1 MDTLILIA
9 TVLLCAGQSIANA
22 LYGKKKAN
30 SAFLFSAMT
39 ALVSMLFFIGY
50 NGFRFVWD
58 PYTLWMSF
66 WFSIAWIVCNIA
78 SLYAVRF
85 GSVALTSM
93 ISSFSLLLP
102 TLFGIIYWKEGVK
115 PAFLVGLALL
125 CGSIVLTNLQG
136 EKSSEKQKKR
146 RLLWVFCVTLL
157 FFSNGCC
164 SILQT
169 FHQKTGEEAFKSEF
183 MIVALFLVFVSNI
196 LVAVFSLK
204 KTFPDYAKKAAPY
217 ATAYGLMNAGVNLGV
232 MLLASGGAIPSSVFF
247 PVISI
252 GSLVLVFGVSM
263 LFFKERFRRIQY
275 IGILLGIVSIVL
287 LQM

>member
-9 TVLLCAGQSIANA
+9 VVLLSVGQSVTNA
-22 LYGKKKAN
+22 LYGKKKEN
-30 SAFLFSAMT
+30 SVFLFSALT
-39 ALVSMLFFIGY
+39 AFVSMLFFLCY

-58 PYTLWMSF
+58 AYTMRISV
-66 WFSIAWIVCNIA
+66 WFSVAWIVCNIA
-78 SLYAVRF
+78 SLCAVRF

-102 TLFGIIYWKEGVK
+102 TLFGIFYWKEGVK
-115 PAFLVGLALL
+115 PAFLLGLALL
-125 CGSIVLTNLQG
+125 CGSIILVNLRG
-136 EKSSEKQKKR
+136 EKSSEEQKKLR
-146 RLLWVFCVTLL
+146 SLWVICVTLL

-169 FHQKTGEEAFKSEF
+169 FHQKTGGEPFKSEF
-183 MIVALFLVFVSNI
+183 MIVALFIVFLSNI
-196 LVAVFSLK
+196 LVAAFSLK
-204 KTFPDYAKKAAPY
+204 KTFPAYVKKAASY

-232 MLLASGGAIPSSVFF
+232 MLLASGSAIPSSVFF

-263 LFFKERFRRIQY
+263 VFFRERFRRMQY
-275 IGILLGIVSIVL
+275 IGILLGVVSIVL
-287 LQM
+287 LQV